1 MKTKSTFRWNGMKKI
16 SIPVAPPV
24 VNVNNSNGN
33 GNGSG
38 SICAS
43 VQRRSNNLKNNVIVD
58 RNSLSST
65 DSSCHSGEGLQLPNV
80 HVSLGDS
87 STLLENWL
95 TNLQFEEYIS
105 LFIAAGYDMPTISRM
120 TPADLTAI
128 GITMP
133 LHRQKLKGEIQKLNI
148 NDGIPEFVP
157 KTLHEWLKLIR
168 LDEYFDLLC
177 QQGYDSIERVAQLTW
192 EDFEDIGIKKLGHQK
207 RLTLAIKRIQDLNNG
222 VTRSSA
228 THFSNLTSSIPSSS
242 SLSSDSSSNSSCT
255 DVAQS
260 THHNLSLPLRSYP
273 LSQEVAINTSVNT
286 KLVSPTLESP
296 GTPELKTFQQQ
307 TAPGSNNGSEYGS
320 ISSSSCSS
328 SLSKMSII
336 AASDNNCSNT
346 NDSSVNPSPRACVRG
361 QSFESLNSGCSG
373 GVGRDETDTSK
384 ITAYLH
390 QYISRLQSQE
400 PRQDCYRSLP
410 EGQMNRHS
418 HYHPQGYESDCEP
431 SYGRQGTVLQACD
444 YETTATLNRP
454 RSLIKNRPVAKIVAN
469 SRNDDDI
476 NGQYQLQ
483 QSSPSDLKK
492 VNIIPPHVEI
502 RTTSSHCVNSSSKS
516 IPVHTRQLH
525 HHNLYDD
532 IHSVNALPPPPPP
545 PQCTEDMVH
554 LPNQISLPPGNSS
567 LESRNSMV
575 GSYSPSHSSSSQNSP
590 VSLSIY
596 ATLKKNKVPPAPP
609 KRTNSIKSG
618 SSNHIYSCG
627 IRKLTE
633 QSQDS
638 PLTSTRC
645 TSLDAIQER
654 AFATCVKS
662 LTSRFNSSNSN
673 AAEVPQLPSRNHKI
687 TPRTDDGSAPPPVP
701 HHRVEPLV
709 PHSSTND
716 SELVDYDAE
725 DLPPP
730 PPPDEPSEFYS
741 AIASN
746 SSHRLESSPVC
757 SPEEQVKSPES
768 IASSVT
774 SPTNGHSS
782 DREASIST
790 SSSTESMPFANDNIG
805 TIKQRDYAASV
816 KDSNKS
822 MINCDQ
828 GCQRKSSPTSSPIK
842 SSSPSCHTSPS
853 AHSSA
858 PLISPSSPFSS
869 SPVELHSDG
878 NRNVSQPS
886 LDEAPN
892 SNLPQINLESSPGQ
906 NPSSS
911 STTWISEPTNLI
923 EDIELML
930 SNLSNQLD
938 ELLESEM
945 RDFRK

>member
-1 MKTKSTFRWNGMKKI
+1 MKTKSTFRWNGMKKT

-24 VNVNNSNGN
+24 VDLNSSDVGNNG
-33 GNGSG
+33 GGSV
-38 SICAS
+38 CAS

-65 DSSCHSGEGLQLPNV
+65 DSSCHSGEGLQLSNV
-80 HVSLGDS
+80 HVSSCDS
-87 STLLENWL
+87 SMGLENWL

-148 NDGIPEFVP
+148 SDGIPDFVP
-157 KTLHEWLKLIR
+157 KTLHEWLKIIR
-168 LDEYFDLLC
+168 LEEYFDLLC
-177 QQGYDSIERVAQLTW
+177 QQEYDSIERVVQLTW

-222 VTRSSA
+222 VRRSSA

-242 SLSSDSSSNSSCT
+242 SLSSDHSSNSSCT
-255 DVAQS
+255 DVAQP
-260 THHNLSLPLRSYP
+260 TPHNLSLPLRSYP

-296 GTPELKTFQQQ
+296 GTPELKTFQQ
-307 TAPGSNNGSEYGS
+307 TVPGFNGSEYGS

-336 AASDNNCSNT
+336 AASENNCN
-346 NDSSVNPSPRACVRG
+346 NDDTSVNPLPRTCVRG
-361 QSFESLNSGCSG
+361 ESLGSLNSGCSG
-373 GVGRDETDTSK
+373 DGGRDETDTRK
-384 ITAYLH
+384 ITTYLH

-400 PRQDCYRSLP
+400 PRQDCYRSP
-410 EGQMNRHS
+410 PDGQINRHS

-431 SYGRQGTVLQACD
+431 SYGRQGIVLQACD

-454 RSLIKNRPVAKIVAN
+454 RTLIKNRPVAKIVAN
-469 SRNDDDI
+469 SRNDDDV
-476 NGQYQLQ
+476 NGQYQQQ
-483 QSSPSDLKK
+483 QSSPTDLKK

-502 RTTSSHCVNSSSKS
+502 RTTPSHCVSTLSKS
-516 IPVHTRQLH
+516 IPVHSSQQ

-532 IHSVNALPPPPPP
+532 IDSVNALPPPPPP
-545 PQCTEDMVH
+545 PQVTEGMVH
-554 LPNQISLPPGNSS
+554 LPNQISPGNSP

-575 GSYSPSHSSSSQNSP
+575 GSYSPSHSFSSQNSP

-618 SSNHIYSCG
+618 SSNHIYNCG
-627 IRKLTE
+627 MRKLTE
-633 QSQDS
+633 QSQES

-662 LTSRFNSSNSN
+662 LTSRFNSSHSN
-673 AAEVPQLPSRNHKI
+673 ASEVPQLPSRNHKI
-687 TPRTDDGSAPPPVP
+687 TPRMDDGSAPPPVP

-746 SSHRLESSPVC
+746 SSHRLESSPMC
-757 SPEEQVKSPES
+757 SPEELVKSPES
-768 IASSVT
+768 TASSVT

-805 TIKQRDYAASV
+805 TIKQRDYTASV
-816 KDSNKS
+816 KDSNIS

-828 GCQRKSSPTSSPIK
+828 GCQRKSSPTSLPIK
-842 SSSPSCHTSPS
+842 SSPPSRHTSPS
-853 AHSSA
+853 SHSSA
-858 PLISPSSPFSS
+858 PLISPSSPSSS

-886 LDEAPN
+886 LNEAPN
-892 SNLPQINLESSPGQ
+892 SNLPQVNLESSPGQ
-906 NPSSS
+906 TPSSS